1 MEKEQLELLETV
13 EETVRPE
20 EEGEVLEEEGEVLVE
35 ELPAFDLA
43 LLQGC
48 GDVWDS

>member
-13 EETVRPE
+13 EETVRP
-20 EEGEVLEEEGEVLVE
+20 EEEGEVLVE

-48 GDVWDS
+48 GDVWDWH

>member
-1 MEKEQLELLETV
+1 MVTDNKTINVNEPVELLI
-13 EETVRPE
+13 
-20 EEGEVLEEEGEVLVE
+20 E

-48 GDVWDS
+48 PDIDR